1 MLHSYSLGCS
11 TQINDKAMG
20 KLADKLEKVEQQLAE
35 HPMASMPDLRS
46 RLAELQRKR
55 GLQEQ
60 AKVGLLSPFYDL
72 VSFHQQSC

>member
-1 MLHSYSLGCS
+1 
-11 TQINDKAMG
+11 MG

-35 HPMASMPDLRS
+35 HPMAPMPDLRS